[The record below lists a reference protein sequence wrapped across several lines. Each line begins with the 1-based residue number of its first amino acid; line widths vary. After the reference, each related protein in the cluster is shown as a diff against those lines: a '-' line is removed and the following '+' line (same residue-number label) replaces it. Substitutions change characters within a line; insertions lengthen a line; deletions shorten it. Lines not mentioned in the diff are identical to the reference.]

1 MKNNKGITMITL
13 AVMLVILLMLATIT
27 MYYGNSA
34 IKEAKLQDL
43 KTNMLLIQASLKN
56 DLEKYHFETNTMNE
70 DEKNS
75 KKSEYL
81 KGKDISS
88 SECVEVKQAFDML
101 NNNQQ
106 IINKINEDYPQVE
119 GQFEYYYLNEST
131 LKQIGLNDVKSDSEN
146 GYYIVAYSMNPTFS
160 NIVEIINTKG
170 YFGNYSLK
178 RIETL

>member
-1 MKNNKGITMITL
+1 MITL

-88 SECVEVKQAFDML
+88 SECV
-101 NNNQQ
+101 
-106 IINKINEDYPQVE
+106 
-119 GQFEYYYLNEST
+119 
-131 LKQIGLNDVKSDSEN
+131 
-146 GYYIVAYSMNPTFS
+146 
-160 NIVEIINTKG
+160 
-170 YFGNYSLK
+170 
-178 RIETL
+178 